1 MSKFT
6 FLEFLKKETSK
17 PYFEVL
23 KKLTMLPNVT
33 PKPNRVFFA
42 FKNFDFDNLKVIIIG
57 QDPYPNKGDA
67 DGMCFSSNA
76 TKCPASLKN
85 IFIEIK
91 NEYPNSTF
99 ETFSL
104 NYWKNQGVLLLNSIL
119 TNIEGKTLAH
129 KNLGWELFNQNLL
142 TEINSCYSNIIYLI
156 LGNNARDFIKNIDMS
171 KQIIVYA
178 SHPSPL
184 AAYKGFFGS
193 NVFKKINFKLKSLS
207 KDEIDWS
214 TKK

>member
-104 NYWKNQGVLLLNSIL
+104 NY
-119 TNIEGKTLAH
+119 
-129 KNLGWELFNQNLL
+129 
-142 TEINSCYSNIIYLI
+142 
-156 LGNNARDFIKNIDMS
+156 
-171 KQIIVYA
+171 
-178 SHPSPL
+178 
-184 AAYKGFFGS
+184 
-193 NVFKKINFKLKSLS
+193 
-207 KDEIDWS
+207 
-214 TKK
+214 